1 MLGQGPKAPSGVEH
15 VHTCDIDEADVLF
28 VAACVAAALAV
39 GFLVYVAVRGRV
51 LFERFLDRAFDEVD
65 LDFNHK
71 IDLKEM
77 HAAVLL
83 LYLNLNYY
91 VSVRAPSRKTLT
103 RHFVKLAGSTEG
115 ELGREDFKHAM
126 GTLVQNIFTRI
137 ACVLLAT
144 LATPFVASRVVDLL
158 VAFVDAVDGGL
169 TDVTPCQ
176 EKVIKRALDIGD
188 FEQLANT
195 LTSVAIVSLGMPMVF
210 AAIDR
215 ATEELAAERD
225 VALADKS
232 D

>member
-1 MLGQGPKAPSGVEH
+1 MLRRCAR
-15 VHTCDIDEADVLF
+15 AD
-28 VAACVAAALAV
+28 
-39 GFLVYVAVRGRV
+39 
-51 LFERFLDRAFDEVD
+51 
-65 LDFNHK
+65 
-71 IDLKEM
+71 
-77 HAAVLL
+77 
-83 LYLNLNYY
+83 Y
-91 VSVRAPSRKTLT
+91 VSVKAPSRKTLT
-103 RHFVKLAGSTEG
+103 RHFIKLAGSADG
-115 ELGREDFKHAM
+115 ELGRADFKRAM